1 MNRRDWLKCLLAAP
15 AAGAAVALAKSE
27 PKPEFPRYFVTVQPP
42 RLFPL
47 VAYVEWRRPGSVF
60 FITPDGVEMP
70 SCWPDFDICVNEALH
85 SGRWREIT
93 AAEAEAL
100 LKPKSCSKECD
111 ERFFAVLQQRRR
123 EEMMRLADSHWD
135 LNRPKVKPTAFP
147 VSKMRKALEDCKF
160 KAPHNLSKVAR
171 DWATKRV
178 RAEGV

>member
-60 FITPDGVEMP
+60 FITPDGVEIP
-70 SCWPDFDICVNEALH
+70 SRWPDFDICVNEALH

-100 LKPKSCSKECD
+100 LKPTMWQLTVTGEWVALKDVRKKGYGWFVKDCFS
-111 ERFFAVLQQRRR
+111 
-123 EEMMRLADSHWD
+123 
-135 LNRPKVKPTAFP
+135 PKTA
-147 VSKMRKALEDCKF
+147 
-160 KAPHNLSKVAR
+160 
-171 DWATKRV
+171 
-178 RAEGV
+178 